1 MGTIEVPTVSAVS
14 AVSARVTS
22 VAAPVSSPLDG
33 GPVTDRPVTTG
44 VAARGRGR
52 VIWYDAQKG
61 FGYIEPEDDI
71 APVFVDYRAIE
82 ADGYRVL
89 FADQSV
95 EFSTVRRAGG
105 AEAVAVRPCL

>member
-1 MGTIEVPTVSAVS
+1 MT
-14 AVSARVTS
+14 
-22 VAAPVSSPLDG
+22 APVSPPLDG
-33 GPVTDRPVTTG
+33 GPAPERPSTT
-44 VAARGRGR
+44 AASSRRCGR

-61 FGYIEPEDDI
+61 FGYIEPVDDI
-71 APVFVDYRAIE
+71 APVFVEYRSIE

-105 AEAVAVRPCL
+105 AEAVAVRPCP